1 MPVCC
6 PARSVT
12 ALCQVPSI
20 PLPEGGAC
28 GHVLPV
34 RVQKGKQLQDGTVPK
49 QPNDAEPL
57 LFSPQLDLR
66 AVNLSVRNWRAFQRR
81 RKVSSLLLSRVL
93 VTTLKQNGWFLT
105 GLSQVS
111 EVSKVIGHVALVF
124 CNDSYIAKRDC
135 RRVSVCL
142 HKCVCVKVWSCLLAH
157 STPNLSAWVLT
168 LLSLE
173 GCKPKS

>member
-12 ALCQVPSI
+12 ALCQVHSI

-93 VTTLKQNGWFLT
+93 ITTLKQNG
-105 GLSQVS
+105 
-111 EVSKVIGHVALVF
+111 
-124 CNDSYIAKRDC
+124 
-135 RRVSVCL
+135 
-142 HKCVCVKVWSCLLAH
+142 
-157 STPNLSAWVLT
+157 
-168 LLSLE
+168 
-173 GCKPKS
+173 